1 MYQKLRRQPRTGQ
14 TQQPQLD
21 GNGDNGMVDVTDDQ
35 GAAREWN
42 DKDAGQEMDIEPSS
56 NAPVVD
62 DEGFQVVRGRGKR
75 RT

>member
-1 MYQKLRRQPRTGQ
+1 
-14 TQQPQLD
+14 
-21 GNGDNGMVDVTDDQ
+21 MVDVTDDQ

-42 DKDAGQEMDIEPSS
+42 DMDAGQEMDIAPSS